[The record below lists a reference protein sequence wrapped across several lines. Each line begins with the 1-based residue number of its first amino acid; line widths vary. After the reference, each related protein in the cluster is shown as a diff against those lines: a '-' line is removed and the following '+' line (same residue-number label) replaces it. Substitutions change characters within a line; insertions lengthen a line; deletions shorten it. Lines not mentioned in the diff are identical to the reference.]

1 MQVIGL
7 CRFSYPALGGFQIEH
22 ESLEARRRFLYDPAR
37 LEERFALFETI
48 SLPCFREQTD
58 DDFTLLVVTG
68 TCLPR
73 ESRDRLQ
80 DVTANMKQIQI
91 VEREPDRHRPV
102 MKQVINSARKNKN
115 QPCLQFR
122 HDDDDAVS
130 VDFVERLRAA
140 PTDAKGL
147 MADNATV
154 AIDFNNGFLARLD
167 RTGIKSCSVYQSLL
181 GVGLGMYVEGG
192 CNQTIMNFM
201 HHRMGRFMPVI
212 SYPDAPM
219 WVRSFGEFNDSND
232 GRRSKAKLEPLN
244 ADQSAEFQ
252 ARFAIDEDLVRQAHA
267 AF

>member
-22 ESLEARRRFLYDPAR
+22 ETIEDRRRFLYDPAR
-37 LEERFALFETI
+37 LEERFALFESI

-58 DDFTLLVVTG
+58 SDFTMLVITG
-68 TCLPR
+68 TCLPAKA
-73 ESRDRLQ
+73 RDRLH
-80 DVTANMKQIQI
+80 DLTASIPQIQI

-102 MKQVINSARKNKN
+102 MKNAINSARKDMD

-130 VDFVERLRAA
+130 VDFIERLRAA
-140 PTDAKGL
+140 YSETKGL
-147 MADNATV
+147 MDNNQTV
-154 AIDFNNGFLARLD
+154 AIDFNSGFLARTD
-167 RTGIKSCSVYQSLL
+167 RSGVRAGSVFQSLL
-181 GVGLGMYVEGG
+181 GVGLGMFVQGG

-201 HHRMGRFMPVI
+201 HHRMGRFMPVV

-219 WVRSFGEFNDSND
+219 WVRTFSDFNDSSD
-232 GRRSKAKLEPLN
+232 GIRSKVKLEPL
-244 ADQSAEFQ
+244 SAELSSEFQ
-252 ARFAIDEDLVRQAHA
+252 ARFAIDEDLVRQVYA